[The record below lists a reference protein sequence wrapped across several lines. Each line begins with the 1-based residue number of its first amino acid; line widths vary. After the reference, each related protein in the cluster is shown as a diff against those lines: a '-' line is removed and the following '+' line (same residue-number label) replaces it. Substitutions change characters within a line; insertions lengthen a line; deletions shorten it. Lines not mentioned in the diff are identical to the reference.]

1 MKNLTSGGSSH
12 GAPGRVDRIRVE
24 ICLGANERPTG
35 APRRTH
41 PRGWATRA
49 PADRARSRGAARA
62 YRRRTQ
68 LARGGRDARHVAVAM
83 RAGRRRGGSRR
94 ARVAHGRARCPRRAA
109 APIGEPHANGACAT

>member
-49 PADRARSRGAARA
+49 PADRA
-62 YRRRTQ
+62 
-68 LARGGRDARHVAVAM
+68 
-83 RAGRRRGGSRR
+83 
-94 ARVAHGRARCPRRAA
+94 A

>member
-12 GAPGRVDRIRVE
+12 GAPARVDRIRVE

-35 APRRTH
+35 APRRAH

-68 LARGGRDARHVAVAM
+68 PARGGRDARHVAVAM
-83 RAGRRRGGSRR
+83 HAGRRRGGSR
-94 ARVAHGRARCPRRAA
+94 RARCPRRAA